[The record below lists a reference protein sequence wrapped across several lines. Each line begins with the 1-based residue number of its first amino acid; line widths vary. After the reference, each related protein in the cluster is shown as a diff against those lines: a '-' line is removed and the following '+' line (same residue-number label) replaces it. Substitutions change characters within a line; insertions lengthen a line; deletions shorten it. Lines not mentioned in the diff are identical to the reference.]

1 MNWNYRIGFTM
12 SEDFFLDLILLLIVN
27 YITINCC
34 NSIIMLLIFKIEINS
49 INQLITYQAIR
60 MKTSKRPG

>member
-1 MNWNYRIGFTM
+1 M
-12 SEDFFLDLILLLIVN
+12 SEDCFLDLILLLIIN
-27 YITINCC
+27 SIIINCF